1 MLVSQRGQA
10 AVVVVGAVGISVVA
24 EEDSMVVDSAVA
36 GSTAEGSAAAT
47 LEDSLAAISAGF
59 DRRQRFKVAVFGQP
73 QVSPEVARV
82 WPADITPDPAAHR
95 NSIMSLLPGL
105 LRVWIAPEP

>member
-1 MLVSQRGQA
+1 
-10 AVVVVGAVGISVVA
+10 
-24 EEDSMVVDSAVA
+24 MVVDSAVA
-36 GSTAEGSAAAT
+36 GSTAEGSAAAAW
-47 LEDSLAAISAGF
+47 EDSVAAISAGF